1 MKQSRH
7 AAHKRHGGFIQKIS
21 YEISRPFGGKHENES
36 HKQGINVLMGFFYHR
51 AGSHGEV
58 MWTRM
63 SYEQDISWPDDVQ
76 SSPYWV
82 TSSDEIRNSAGNVC
96 ISAKLAPKLPSDE
109 HMNICHFSLH
119 NHFCLSRTARA
130 TAQERDTTSSLD
142 RRCDCTDGLRGNG
155 RRAKFYYTTLVGQ
168 KQSQTIYS
176 FGSNRELTGSLLR
189 TGIMFWALNNQ
200 RAQWRILR
208 QTVAVIYLSFNFRP
222 LH

>member
-1 MKQSRH
+1 
-7 AAHKRHGGFIQKIS
+7 
-21 YEISRPFGGKHENES
+21 
-36 HKQGINVLMGFFYHR
+36 MGFVWHR
-51 AGSHGEV
+51 TGSHGEV
-58 MWTRM
+58 LWTRIP
-63 SYEQDISWPDDVQ
+63 YEQEISWPDDVQ
-76 SSPYWV
+76 LSPHGV
-82 TSSDEIRNSAGNVC
+82 TSSDEIRNSVGNAHFSKTC
-96 ISAKLAPKLPSDE
+96 TEAAFWRTHELMSLLPSQSFLLIPDCPRHRPGE
-109 HMNICHFSLH
+109 RHYIVAGQTVRLH
-119 NHFCLSRTARA
+119 CRV
-130 TAQERDTTSSLD
+130 
-142 RRCDCTDGLRGNG
+142 RGNG